1 MCDKKELIET
11 ENNDETREKI
21 DDMIGNVSEEDRSV
35 IEKMMISSVQM
46 RGMISS
52 ENEVSKKITE
62 EHITQ
67 YLEGSRADMEHSYD
81 EKKQR
86 KIFYFLIMTFA
97 MIFFIVVIVLL
108 KDVPEVMEKII
119 YTVGGLVA
127 GAFGGYGVGRNR
139 NDE

>member
-1 MCDKKELIET
+1 MNDKKELIET
-11 ENNDETREKI
+11 DESREKSE
-21 DDMIGNVSEEDRSV
+21 DMIDNASEEERSV
-35 IEKMMISSVQM
+35 IEKMMVSSIQM
-46 RGMISS
+46 REMISS
-52 ENEVSKKITE
+52 ENEVLKKITE

-67 YLEGSRADMEHSYD
+67 YLEGSRADMEHSYE

-86 KIFYFLIMTFA
+86 KIFHFLIMIFA

-108 KDVPEVMEKII
+108 KSVPEVMEKII

-139 NDE
+139 NDG